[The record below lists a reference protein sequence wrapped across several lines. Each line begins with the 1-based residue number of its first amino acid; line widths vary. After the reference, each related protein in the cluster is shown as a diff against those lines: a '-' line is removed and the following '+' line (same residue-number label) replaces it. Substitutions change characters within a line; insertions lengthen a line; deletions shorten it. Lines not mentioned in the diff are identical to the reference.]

1 MYIPNIQ
8 DAQEFIAKLSLMT
21 IIAYIISWG
30 VFFLVLPG
38 MISLFGKV
46 SGTTLTYGISWSTML
61 IIIFLTGKLHDGK
74 TVSEILKILAELLL
88 DV

>member
-8 DAQEFIAKLSLMT
+8 DIHDFIAKLSLMT

-30 VFFLVLPG
+30 VFLLVLPG
-38 MISLFGKV
+38 MISLFGKLY
-46 SGTTLTYGISWSTML
+46 GTAITYGISWSTML

-74 TVSEILKILAELLL
+74 TIAEIIKIITELLIEG
-88 DV
+88 